1 MAKKTKKDS
10 RRGQGMTEYV
20 LLVAVVVGIL
30 FVFKG
35 KISDGLPKLSG
46 TVFSGADSTAS
57 GLMQKQN

>member
-30 FVFKG
+30 FVFKD
-35 KISDGLPKLSG
+35 KISGGIAKLSG
-46 TVFSGADSTAS
+46 TVFDGADSTAS
-57 GLMQKQN
+57 GLMKKQ